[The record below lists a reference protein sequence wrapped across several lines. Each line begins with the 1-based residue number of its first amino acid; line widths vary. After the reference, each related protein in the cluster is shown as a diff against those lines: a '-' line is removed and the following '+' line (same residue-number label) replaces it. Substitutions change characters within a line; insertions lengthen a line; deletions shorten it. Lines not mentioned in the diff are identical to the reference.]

1 MKKICFIYILVICFI
16 VNGKAQNV
24 QPNWVFQTP
33 QSGNS
38 SYVARDYILLKPGFS
53 YKANKEESFHAY
65 TNPCLLFPPSDNTYA
80 KPDGTIVGDASQGF
94 VVGKIPGELNVSPS
108 GAATYTIPISCPPG
122 INGMQP
128 NLSLVY
134 NSQSG
139 NGIAG
144 WGWNLGG
151 LSMISRVPKN
161 YYYDNEKSGKIG
173 RAHV

>member
-38 SYVARDYILLKPGFS
+38 SYIARDYILLKPGFS

-80 KPDGTIVGDASQGF
+80 RPDGTIVGDAS
-94 VVGKIPGELNVSPS
+94 
-108 GAATYTIPISCPPG
+108 AG
-122 INGMQP
+122 ICCWQNTGRVECESQWSS
-128 NLSLVY
+128 NVY
-134 NSQSG
+134 NSYFLSAG
-139 NGIAG
+139 N
-144 WGWNLGG
+144 
-151 LSMISRVPKN
+151 
-161 YYYDNEKSGKIG
+161 
-173 RAHV
+173 